1 MEGLGPIRGSGIIH
15 LVTREVR
22 EEGKGWTNFV
32 VLSVKLGYYVQVRA
46 DIEKRLQDKEEE
58 FQVTRKNHVKV
69 VEGLQES
76 LEEESKARA
85 ELQRTKKKLEADVG
99 ELETAMEQANQVGRL
114 S

>member
-1 MEGLGPIRGSGIIH
+1 VYSAGDWS
-15 LVTREVR
+15 
-22 EEGKGWTNFV
+22 
-32 VLSVKLGYYVQVRA
+32 QVRA

-85 ELQRTKKKLEADVG
+85 ELQRTKKKLEADVA
-99 ELETAMEQANQVGRL
+99 ELETAMEQANQVG
-114 S
+114 